1 MHAQL
6 AHLVHCF
13 SLDVDAKLVTVFE
26 QGFGQAEHFFKE
38 IFVCILFFSC
48 ELSIFVQIIYFYIF
62 FCFPIN
68 STQSFCFLTGVL

>member
-13 SLDVDAKLVTVFE
+13 SIDVDAELVTVLE

-38 IFVCILFFSC
+38 IFVCILFLSC
-48 ELSIFVQIIYFYIF
+48 ELSFFVQII
-62 FCFPIN
+62 
-68 STQSFCFLTGVL
+68 